1 MKKTGSFWRNA
12 MQRMMNWRIA
22 MNGSGLPAL
31 KAGSS
36 VPSRPFMTM
45 YTAVFWKRAYS
56 LSINKYQ
63 PDAALAGTE
72 NTRLYRDFLI

>member
-1 MKKTGSFWRNA
+1 
-12 MQRMMNWRIA
+12 
-22 MNGSGLPAL
+22 
-31 KAGSS
+31 
-36 VPSRPFMTM
+36 MTM